1 MIGTALSLGQ
11 ILADPIRYL
20 AILVEGPHEIEFRGN
35 NLSFVAAFEGLQ
47 QLLFGVSKPCGS
59 HVESWE
65 VRVIYYVHG
74 CLTLFRL
81 AEP

>member
-59 HVESWE
+59 HVEFLGSPGDLLCPWLPHL
-65 VRVIYYVHG
+65 VPP
-74 CLTLFRL
+74 C
-81 AEP
+81 